1 MASKQDRRRLL
12 FALAA
17 ATLVLSQ
24 LVARPA
30 LCIGTTSSA
39 AANGVP
45 VGQSASESV
54 SSSQPLWS
62 YQVRPSA
69 FVGASSSPSPSH
81 YGPSSFGGASPM
93 SLFDAFSGLSQ
104 RQGALSSSP
113 FLSLLPIILIAA
125 GGMLL
130 LLPLLTMM
138 MASPFGGAGVFGGG
152 GGFPNY
158 GGGYPQVGAAL
169 SKKRS
174 LEPQIN
180 VGGQQRSFI
189 DLIEHVSS
197 TIESLTR
204 TYAPPGNAA
213 QQNKRAKSLHLD
225 GNAPQA
231 SNHKAAD
238 NVAAEQN
245 SSQSAGPANNLNGV

>member
-12 FALAA
+12 FTLAV
-17 ATLVLSQ
+17 ATLFVSQ
-24 LVARPA
+24 IVTRPA
-30 LCIGTTSSA
+30 LCIGTTST
-39 AANGVP
+39 AANGASL
-45 VGQSASESV
+45 GASESV
-54 SSSQPLWS
+54 SLPQPLWS
-62 YQVRPSA
+62 HQIRPSA

-81 YGPSSFGGASPM
+81 YGPFSGASPM
-93 SLFDAFSGLSQ
+93 LLFDTFSGPSQ

-138 MASPFGGAGVFGGG
+138 MALPFGGAGVFGGA

-158 GGGYPQVGAAL
+158 GGGYPQVSAAL

-189 DLIEHVSS
+189 NLIEHVSS
-197 TIESLTR
+197 AIESLTR

-213 QQNKRAKSLHLD
+213 QQNKRAKALHLNGD
-225 GNAPQA
+225 ASQA
-231 SNHKAAD
+231 SNHKATEKA
-238 NVAAEQN
+238 AAEQN
-245 SSQSAGPANNLNGV
+245 SPQSAGRANEV